1 MVASQARPAYI
12 YDTTLG
18 DWVPMSGVVDTGQA
32 YTFTANQT
40 FNGLVNAN
48 NGINAATTLSLQTGG
63 VNRLSIDS
71 SGRVTAPSQPGFL
84 AAISGNFGVAANGA
98 IPPFNSVTIDARCF
112 NSGGNYNI
120 STYTFTAPVAGRYIF
135 SHNSNV
141 YNATGVIFMPGIRIN
156 GSAVIYGTRFATNIS
171 GDNNSSMSVIV
182 NLAANDYVQPYLFV
196 SSGMTLSGGSATWN
210 SFSGVLLN

>member
-71 SGRVTAPSQPGFL
+71 SGRVTTPNNPSFNVAKADNGGV
-84 AAISGNFGVAANGA
+84 ISAGDYPFDLILSNNGNHY
-98 IPPFNSVTIDARCF
+98 ST
-112 NSGGNYNI
+112 SNYR
-120 STYTFTAPVAGRYIF
+120 FTAPVSGDYFFTAGIQMYGI
-135 SHNSNV
+135 
-141 YNATGVIFMPGIRIN
+141 ADGTGTEINFKKN
-156 GSAVIYGTRFATNIS
+156 GSNYISTGTAPGFRTIVNKVNTLYHNVAYIS
-171 GDNNSSMSVIV
+171 GIIP
-182 NLAANDYVQPYLFV
+182 LAVNDYVTVYH
-196 SSGMTLSGGSATWN
+196 SGYRGMQSH
-210 SFSGVLLN
+210 FSGFLVG

>member
-63 VNRLSIDS
+63 VNRMSIDS
-71 SGRVTAPSQPGFL
+71 SGRITLPYQPGF
-84 AAISGNFGVAANGA
+84 ASTRAGAPVTSAGNVVYDTVFFNTGNHYNSSTGVFTAPISGKYLFSFHGMSNNAATGWLELRRNGTRVYGINPYNEHAFTNPSYKHVSVTAVVDCAANDQ
-98 IPPFNSVTIDARCF
+98 INVYCQTTMY
-112 NSGGNYNI
+112 SGGNN
-120 STYTFTAPVAGRYIF
+120 
-135 SHNSNV
+135 HNNFFGQLV
-141 YNATGVIFMPGIRIN
+141 G
-156 GSAVIYGTRFATNIS
+156 
-171 GDNNSSMSVIV
+171 
-182 NLAANDYVQPYLFV
+182 
-196 SSGMTLSGGSATWN
+196 
-210 SFSGVLLN
+210 

>member
-63 VNRLSIDS
+63 VNRMSIDS
-71 SGRVTAPSQPGFL
+71 SGRVTKPFQPAFRAHGPSAGTGANISFTTSDNGFD
-84 AAISGNFGVAANGA
+84 G
-98 IPPFNSVTIDARCF
+98 R
-112 NSGGNYNI
+112 NSGWNG
-120 STYTFTAPVAGRYIF
+120 SRFTAPVAGVYLFTF
-135 SHNSNV
+135 SILCNTTVAPS
-141 YNATGVIFMPGIRIN
+141 YARIYFKIN
-156 GSAVIYGTRFATNIS
+156 GTTSTTYGDSLTDGHGSYASPAMSMFFRLNVNDYMELWNEGVPVYGTPF
-171 GDNNSSMSVIV
+171 G
-182 NLAANDYVQPYLFV
+182 
-196 SSGMTLSGGSATWN
+196 
-210 SFSGVLLN
+210 SFSGMLVG